1 LPSALNFRRAAILVA
16 AILAAVSPALAAAD
30 QTVVPPIA
38 ESIAQFAASLEQ
50 KNKLDPQSP
59 DTLTA
64 RLDFADFLATAA
76 EQGDCQ
82 PRLRWA
88 QQQLDLAGSDP
99 AIEVALP
106 SGTARVSAVDY
117 RIHTARAA
125 CGSIGA
131 AAREQ
136 ELRAA
141 LDSARRAVDLYRE
154 AFDAVAMVTM
164 QFNAATASASLGDTG
179 MAVSAL
185 QKAIDMDR
193 EYGFD
198 DDARDNY
205 ELLLQWRNQQAGPE
219 QVDAL
224 MDDFPQRSA
233 TLAFGWSAGQTS
245 VSLQSDYTQIA
256 SVNVVR
262 IRNTRTARRQ
272 VSRGFNSWI
281 VSYDPSEAHYD
292 LGNPPS
298 QDPFVQGFAISLAGM
313 LLQFHDFGVAR
324 NGQFEMSKG
333 TFKFRARVRA
343 EGKSLA
349 KDIDSASN
357 HAPLLARRV
366 STAINAALSLDF
378 IEPRVAEDYN
388 LETGTWI
395 GATLEQG
402 VWYEMAA
409 PLSWQL
415 APTVF
420 VSHKIEFAYTR
431 QVPCEASSTESKCV
445 EIILHATLDPSA
457 VHLPPA
463 EVTQMWSAMHMRL
476 VTDPTTLQSYSCEIR
491 RYAYWF
497 AGKAGGNRP
506 LLESEKTLAISTP

>member
-1 LPSALNFRRAAILVA
+1 LPSALKFPGAATLAAAILGA
-16 AILAAVSPALAAAD
+16 ASVALAAAD
-30 QTVVPPIA
+30 QIVVPPID

-64 RLDFADFLATAA
+64 RLDFADFLAHAA

-82 PRLRWA
+82 SRVDRA

-106 SGTARVSAVDY
+106 SGVARVSAVDY
-117 RIHTARAA
+117 RIHAARAG

-141 LDSARRAVDLYRE
+141 LDSARRAVNLYRE
-154 AFDAVAMVTM
+154 AFDAVAMV
-164 QFNAATASASLGDTG
+164 FNAAMASASLGDTG
-179 MAVSAL
+179 TAISAL

-205 ELLLQWRNQQAGPE
+205 ELLLQWRDKPAGPE

-224 MDDFPQRSA
+224 MDDFPQRST
-233 TLAFGWSAGQTS
+233 TLAFGWSAGETGM
-245 VSLQSDYTQIA
+245 SLQSDYTQIA
-256 SVNVVR
+256 GVRVTR

-272 VSRGFNSWI
+272 VRRGFNSWI
-281 VSYDPSEAHYD
+281 VSYDPGEAHYD
-292 LGNPPS
+292 IGNAPS
-298 QDPFVQGFAISLAGM
+298 QDPFVQGFVISLAGM
-313 LLQFHDFGVAR
+313 LLNFHDFAVAR
-324 NGQFEMSKG
+324 NGEFEMSKG

-343 EGKSLA
+343 EGKGLA
-349 KDIDSASN
+349 SEIDSASN

-366 STAINAALSLDF
+366 GTAIDAALSLDF

-420 VSHKIEFAYTR
+420 VNHKIEFAYTR
-431 QVPCEASSTESKCV
+431 QVPCDASSTESTCV

-457 VHLPPA
+457 LRLPPGA
-463 EVTQMWSAMHMRL
+463 VRQIWSAMHMRL
-476 VTDPTTLQSYSCEIR
+476 VTDPKTLQSYSCEIR
-491 RYAYWF
+491 RYAYWLP
-497 AGKAGGNRP
+497 GNTGTNHP
-506 LLESEKTLAISTP
+506 LIESEKTLAISTH